1 MFFFGAL
8 ILIFPVLAIRLAGNS
23 ISDMTY
29 LVSSGTLNLNSLNQ
43 WSKKVAYAKHCQTDR
58 QMTNSLRH
66 LISNVLYKFIHFQI
80 KENIHI

>member
-43 WSKKVAYAKHCQTDR
+43 
-58 QMTNSLRH
+58 
-66 LISNVLYKFIHFQI
+66 
-80 KENIHI
+80 